1 MPAVSDA
8 GPLIH
13 LSQIKRLNLLE
24 KIFGKITITPS
35 VTHEVVDE
43 GIRLGYPDA
52 LLVKDALT
60 KGDIIVANLNPRLVG
75 EAARLARRERI
86 SLSDSQTLVL
96 ARSFRRPL
104 LTDEKILS
112 ALARMYGLEFWNT
125 WTILLEALRIRII
138 YKAVIHQALHEL
150 GEKRHKLSSK
160 RAEEVLD
167 AADRIISSQAKRA
180 PQQ

>member
-13 LSQIKRLNLLE
+13 LSQIRSLNLLE
-24 KIFGKITITPS
+24 EMFGKIRITTS
-35 VTHEVVDE
+35 VRHEVVDE

-60 KGDIIVANLNPRLVG
+60 KGDIIVAKLNPRLVG
-75 EAARLARRERI
+75 RATRLASRERI

-96 ARSFRRPL
+96 ARKLGQPL

-112 ALARMYGLEFWNT
+112 ALARMYGLKVWNT
-125 WTILLEALRIRII
+125 WTILLEALRMRII
-138 YKAVIHQALHEL
+138 HKTVIHEAIHEL
-150 GEKRHKLSSK
+150 AEKRHKLSSK
-160 RAEEVLD
+160 RAEEILN
-167 AADRIISSQAKRA
+167 AADRILSSQEKRA
-180 PQQ
+180 GQP